1 MNFSEALLK
10 AKEGLSLIRRDWDP
24 VKYLTI
30 VTGADGNPILAST
43 ETRVE
48 VSLWLPLSD
57 DLFADDWE
65 VVENG

>member
-10 AKEGLSLIRRDWDP
+10 AKEGLPLIRRDWDP
-24 VKYLTI
+24 AKYLTI
-30 VTGADGNPILAST
+30 MTGAGGNPILAST

-48 VSLWLPLSD
+48 VFAWLPLSD